1 VRKVEEQSFGD
12 EGRVRDLGDNFSDRG
27 GLNIINMETV
37 SGEMGQLKL
46 GEKSETRE
54 IKNTECDADSG
65 VDETTQSSTE
75 PSRTRPATAS
85 RIPRKTPPESPIK
98 RIPRPEQTQQKS
110 AGPRRIP
117 RSKSVPKQP
126 FTSFSL
132 SAAPTPSKK
141 VPMNKVS
148 VGHAPSPNLL
158 SAQSRVNSLTNHKY
172 KPGGG
177 NVKIESRKLEWNT
190 EAKTKVINETY
201 VPGGGDKKIESRRLT
216 WNAESRIGSLAKS
229 DYKPSGG
236 DVKIENRKLEW
247 SAESRIGS
255 TKNMKHKPGGGN
267 IKIHDNKLEIHASS
281 RVGSLANVK
290 HRPGGGDKKI
300 FDDKEY
306 IRQMTVGSEQGSQ
319 TRSGPSSINGS
330 FRGSNLQSPEPG
342 EDEIF

>member
-1 VRKVEEQSFGD
+1 VKGE
-12 EGRVRDLGDNFSDRG
+12 
-27 GLNIINMETV
+27 LNIINMETV
-37 SGEMGQLKL
+37 AGGMRQLNMGETNERQ
-46 GEKSETRE
+46 E
-54 IKNTECDADSG
+54 IKITECDADSG

-75 PSRTRPATAS
+75 PSRTKPVTAS

-98 RIPRPEQTQQKS
+98 RAPRPEQIQQKP

-126 FTSFSL
+126 FASFSL
-132 SAAPTPSKK
+132 YGAPSPAKK
-141 VPMNKVS
+141 VSMNKVS
-148 VGHAPSPNLL
+148 VGNAPSPNLL
-158 SAQSRVNSLTNHKY
+158 SAQSRVNSLANHKY

-177 NVKIESRKLEWNT
+177 NIKIESQKLEWKT
-190 EAKTKVINETY
+190 GAKTKVINENY

-216 WNAESRIGSLAKS
+216 WNAEARIGSLARS

-247 SAESRIGS
+247 NAESRVGS

-267 IKIHDNKLEIHASS
+267 VKIHDNKLEIQATS
-281 RVGSLANVK
+281 RVRSLANMK
-290 HRPGGGDKKI
+290 HKAGGGDVKI

-306 IRQMTVGSEQGSQ
+306 IRQMNGGSEQGSL

-330 FRGSNLQSPEPG
+330 FRGSNLQIGESPEPG
-342 EDEIF
+342 EDEVF